1 MTFISPFDNFN
12 VIAGQ
17 GTCGKEVF
25 EEVGEL
31 DHLIMGI
38 GGGGLISG
46 CALAAKELSP
56 NCKIWGV
63 EPQGGDDARQ
73 SIE

>member
-1 MTFISPFDNFN
+1 
-12 VIAGQ
+12 
-17 GTCGKEVF
+17 
-25 EEVGEL
+25 
-31 DHLIMGI
+31 MGI